1 MGLKK
6 MSNTSNQGKGLN
18 GMEVMV
24 LIYFCPGHHERQ
36 RQWGRLAKRDLIKIV
51 ASYNRGPTF
60 LKDRIRV
67 NPYHSAT
74 RFNLVGTLLQNKYTA
89 MEPADHTK
97 IHKLGRLNYCLM
109 WLKHN

>member
-24 LIYFCPGHHERQ
+24 LICFCPGRHERQ
-36 RQWGRLAKRDLIKIV
+36 RQWGRLSKRDLIKIV
-51 ASYNRGPTF
+51 ASYNRDPTV

-74 RFNLVGTLLQNKYTA
+74 RFNLVGILLQKKNLPQWSPRTT
-89 MEPADHTK
+89 PRSTNLVVQ
-97 IHKLGRLNYCLM
+97 IIV
-109 WLKHN
+109 